1 MKKAFLLASLFL
13 ILMVI
18 LTLKQSKAPEWGNYQ
33 TEYFTE
39 QTSKLQFE
47 LGTISDAEE
56 QMRIQ
61 AEIASYQ
68 NRKPE
73 IVNLVLPNGEV
84 ERCQTCHLGLE
95 EISDSH
101 PSNTLGCAVCHGGN
115 PRSLDKTTAHAQMY
129 GGGHPGSLDVASLSC
144 GGTGPNGAACHSGNH
159 ELAKNQVDSVKTSIM
174 STKAG
179 ELSVVRRIFG
189 LDKINEVPGL
199 SKGEGAFVYPNP
211 LQGRPNE
218 EIFQQSC
225 LSQCHQSG
233 GDLLLAS
240 NNPLL
245 ATTEQEA
252 SNGSTSLSNQ
262 KGVANGNV
270 LGNGCE
276 ACHVLT
282 NPTHTYIGNDTT
294 IKENQSGRG
303 MVHRLTTQIPYTQC
317 NQCHNQGTHDPIQM
331 KFTARPDIDKV
342 TLDWQAGD
350 LTWTDRV
357 SDYYLPG
364 ELFARCEVSLD
375 CIDCHTGLD
384 TMGDGELYTSQ
395 HEAVHIQC
403 LDCHGTKDQ
412 PPLTQKLESQ
422 EDLAL
427 QMQKQVTN
435 PKFPTLKMGD
445 EILVTSKGEALPF
458 LRHEGEAWNLSSR
471 VTGKTFK
478 IPLVIGSE
486 CEQNPEDQGADSCH
500 RCHDRTA
507 ENP

>member
-18 LTLKQSKAPEWGNYQ
+18 LTLKQSSAPEWGSYQ
-33 TEYFTE
+33 MEYFTE
-39 QTSKLQFE
+39 HTSKLRLE
-47 LGTISDAEE
+47 LGTISDADE
-56 QMRIQ
+56 QKRVQ
-61 AEIASYQ
+61 AEIVSYQ

-73 IVNLVLPNGEV
+73 IINLVLPNGKV
-84 ERCQTCHLGLE
+84 ERCQTCHLGIE

-101 PSNTLGCAVCHGGN
+101 PSDTLGCAVCHGGN
-115 PRSLDKTTAHAQMY
+115 PLSLDKTTAHAQMY

-144 GGTGPNGAACHSGNH
+144 GGIGPNGVACHSGNH
-159 ELAKNQVDSVKTSIM
+159 DLANNQVDTVKTSIM

-179 ELSVVRRIFG
+179 ELSIVRRIFG
-189 LDKINEVPGL
+189 LDKTNEIPGL
-199 SKGEGAFVYPNP
+199 RKGEGAFAYPNP

-218 EIFQQSC
+218 EMFQQNC

-233 GDLLLAS
+233 GDLRLS
-240 NNPLL
+240 KNNPLL
-245 ATTEQEA
+245 ATDEQEISKVTSFQSSEKHL
-252 SNGSTSLSNQ
+252 SNGKVQ
-262 KGVANGNV
+262 
-270 LGNGCE
+270 GNGCE

-282 NPTHTYIGNDTT
+282 NPTHTYIGNDPT

-317 NQCHNQGTHDPIQM
+317 NQCHNRGTHDPIQM
-331 KFTARPDIDKV
+331 KFTVRPDSEKV
-342 TLDWQAGD
+342 TRDWQAGD

-357 SDYYLPG
+357 TDYYLPG
-364 ELFARCEVSLD
+364 ELFALCEVSLD
-375 CIDCHTGLD
+375 CIDCHTRLD

-403 LDCHGTKDQ
+403 RDCHGTKDQ
-412 PPLTQKLESQ
+412 LPQTKKLENP

-435 PKFPTLKMGD
+435 SKFPTLKMGD
-445 EILVTSKGEALPF
+445 EILVTSLGEDLPF
-458 LRHEGEAWNLSSR
+458 LRHVGDAWIQSSR

-478 IPLVIGSE
+478 IPLVLGSK
-486 CEQNPEDQGADSCH
+486 CEQNPKEQGADSCH
-500 RCHDRTA
+500 KCHDRTA
-507 ENP
+507 QNP